1 MILGGGWAGRSGL
14 SLFSRSL
21 SSAVTSSRERLYGL
35 AVSPWRRGRG
45 SGQGRRVRVPRQ
57 QLDMDAQSSLL
68 SMARPLAVHSQKF
81 GPDRSSCRSR
91 HNDSASQHAPHCR
104 DRLCR
109 SSDRLTRMIDASASS
124 PSQRSSGNSDN
135 VRGRVSPSP
144 KTGRPAK
151 RRPRQ
156 IVEDASVERNAE
168 DRAGTVILNLICM
181 AQSLQ
186 AL

>member
-104 DRLCR
+104 DRLSR

-124 PSQRSSGNSDN
+124 PSRFAIPQ
-135 VRGRVSPSP
+135 
-144 KTGRPAK
+144 TGRPAK

-181 AQSLQ
+181 AQSLR